1 MKTLTIRDQA
11 IGGQASNEFFLNYST
26 DNLTV
31 RELIK
36 NRIVQEVSDYNSR
49 IKLDSTATFNGLVQ
63 PSELEKAI
71 NAKRPA
77 KLDYVD
83 WREQFDKAIDA
94 FQKNQVFVLVD
105 DKQVENLD
113 DEIAIGEN
121 TVICFLKLVPLVGG

>member
-1 MKTLTIRDQA
+1 MKTLTIRDQT
-11 IGGQASNEFFLNYST
+11 IGGQPSNEFSLNCSA
-26 DNLTV
+26 DILTV

-36 NRIVQEVSDYNSR
+36 NRIAQEVSDYNNQ
-49 IKLDSTATFNGLVQ
+49 IKLDSAATFNGLVQ
-63 PSELEKAI
+63 PVEVERAV
-71 NAKRPA
+71 NAKRRA
-77 KLDYVD
+77 KLDFVD